1 MSDFSVPDEEDKKQE
16 DKLSVIMQCLD
27 YAYTKAIDGIPGMDT
42 AYELANDY
50 LKEKGELED
59 QINCLIR
66 WQNTKSATSG
76 FLTGVGGLITMPIAI
91 PANISSVIFVQVRMI
106 ATIAIMAGYDVRD
119 DKVKTLVYTCLAGN
133 ASKEILKD
141 IGIQIGTKLTKSAIS
156 NISGK
161 VLTKINQAVGFRLLT
176 KFGEKGVINL
186 GKCIPFIGGVIGG
199 SFDAVTTNIIGN
211 TARDTFLSLDIQD

>member
-1 MSDFSVPDEEDKKQE
+1 
-16 DKLSVIMQCLD
+16 
-27 YAYTKAIDGIPGMDT
+27 
-42 AYELANDY
+42 
-50 LKEKGELED
+50 
-59 QINCLIR
+59 
-66 WQNTKSATSG
+66 
-76 FLTGVGGLITMPIAI
+76 MPIAI

>member
-1 MSDFSVPDEEDKKQE
+1 
-16 DKLSVIMQCLD
+16 MQCLD